1 MNKLKVVFTTSA
13 AGKTYLNLLD
23 GKKYFDAYD
32 SGNNLNKN
40 DADFLMRT
48 RGSAFDRLINFIE
61 NQPMWNLD
69 YQYIFS
75 SILHTHI
82 ASPESI
88 EEIKRLNVE
97 IIFVLPDP
105 KYKPVIDKRLYERN
119 VHQYGKKYDV
129 NETVE
134 CIDNV
139 KLDYIIHF
147 AKENN
152 IEIIYLNEQCP
163 YLENALDLYERKHG
177 LK

>member
-23 GKKYFDAYD
+23 GEKYFDAYD
-32 SGNNLNKN
+32 YGNNLNKN

-48 RGSAFDRLINFIE
+48 HGSTFDRLINFIE
-61 NQPMWNLD
+61 NRSMWNLD

-75 SILHTHI
+75 SIIHTNI
-82 ASPESI
+82 ALPESI
-88 EEIKRLNVE
+88 EKIKRLNVE

-119 VHQYGKKYDV
+119 VYQYGKKYGV

-134 CIDNV
+134 CIDNIT
-139 KLDYIIHF
+139 LDHISHF